1 MTKTAEEIYE
11 ERLESAVR
19 EVVLDFIDGGVGY
32 EQAREV
38 LGLEEDPDFISDVVE
53 AANGELDTMVQR
65 WLDD

>member
-1 MTKTAEEIYE
+1 VTKTAEEIYQ

-32 EQAREV
+32 EQAREI
-38 LGLEEDPDFISDVVE
+38 LGLEEDPDFISDVAE
-53 AANGELDTMVQR
+53 AANNELDTMIQR